1 MYNLF
6 EKTSQDSDGRVM
18 HVCRGCSA
26 LAAYNEFQDI
36 YDCRNCGQ
44 LADIAA
50 VDGSKSAIL
59 LHEELAAANVAVRLG
74 LRPRACDSAA
84 PLVSNSSLVCS
95 EMCI

>member
-18 HVCRGCSA
+18 HICRGCSA
-26 LAAYNEFQDI
+26 LAAYNEFQGV
-36 YDCRNCGQ
+36 YNCKSCGE

-59 LHEELAAANVAVRLG
+59 FHEELAAANITVRLG
-74 LRPRACDSAA
+74 LRPRAYEEVGSEAA
-84 PLVSNSSLVCS
+84 STHAEVAGNP
-95 EMCI
+95 